1 MGLVPLSFG
10 RACLPS
16 ELRGKAWDE
25 AGDVVLDASDSL
37 DLATLGG
44 RLQAGS
50 LTPVE
55 IVEGTLARIAARGD
69 DKVWI
74 HLLPRAEL
82 IARALALANDG
93 AAGRPLYAIPFAVKD
108 NIDLAG
114 HPTTAAC
121 PDFAYHPG

>member
-1 MGLVPLSFG
+1 M
-10 RACLPS
+10 
-16 ELRGKAWDE
+16 
-25 AGDVVLDASDSL
+25 LDASDSL

-55 IVEGTLARIAARGD
+55 MVEGILARIAARGD

-82 IARALALANDG
+82 IARADE
-93 AAGRPLYAIPFAVKD
+93 AAGRDAARALTP
-108 NIDLAG
+108 
-114 HPTTAAC
+114 PTTIGVERRTNPFLRADQPGIRARLGLPAAD
-121 PDFAYHPG
+121 PAGVFAEIRRRKDHFS